1 MRRVLLFVFLGTVL
15 AGGILSARVHARD
28 VSVREAVLAAARS
41 SGRPNP
47 IVCAAAKSASASPA
61 GGGECRDCTNACE
74 QRISACQA
82 GSVKACYQAAAC
94 LCRCN
99 LEQGGCGS
107 STDALRKCVDEN
119 ERLAREVS
127 H

>member
-1 MRRVLLFVFLGTVL
+1 VRRVLLFVFLGTVL
-15 AGGILSARVHARD
+15 ASGIMSARVHARD
-28 VSVREAVLAAARS
+28 ASVREAVLTAAGS

-47 IVCAAAKSASASPA
+47 IVCAAAKSTSASPA
-61 GGGECRDCTNACE
+61 GGEACRDCTNACE
-74 QRISACQA
+74 QRIAACQA

-107 STDALRKCVDEN
+107 STDALRTCAEEN

-127 H
+127 R